1 MGSKRP
7 GPGTAAVEDCPHTFK
22 EAMRQ
27 TFITGLVGLVIT
39 GLASSALFL
48 ASPPLSAQASGPDR
62 PVAKP
67 PLLPVFIETLD
78 EDAQEQL
85 EAARLFDLLQGKI
98 AFSEYQEAV
107 EPARKIVELS
117 SIEYGPDALELVEP
131 LVNLGQALE
140 FSGNLDQAT
149 AAYLAAIELTEKHY
163 GPVDK
168 RLIRPHAG
176 LGRIAQ
182 AGGEHQ
188 AAVEYFGQARYFLRR
203 SEGLYSLQQVPI
215 LEATARSLMELGE
228 PEMADRKQLTVLEL
242 YTREFGEDSPEMVE
256 PLMKLGNWS
265 GLMYL
270 SLSPNSQAAM
280 ACMIDKRAKPEFST
294 PNPCLLP
301 GQRDLYRM
309 AIDII
314 EKHYGEND
322 PRLIEP
328 LRALANSYYLMA
340 VRWVRRV
347 DSTGSAFTAGT
358 ASYYYEPVSQEGY
371 ARQALERA
379 LEILRAQ
386 ADYDQREER
395 QILVD
400 LGDWHLAFRHNIKI
414 GLDYYREAWRLIAAG
429 DGGPEEANL
438 AFKNPEQLVA
448 RAPAMPSMH
457 SLSMDYRPSDRQS
470 LGQATFEFDVDEEGR
485 TRNVQILEEN
495 LDDPQARA
503 RRAMRAL
510 ERTRFRPRLVDGE
523 PVYTSHIRQ
532 NHVFTYAD

>member
-1 MGSKRP
+1 
-7 GPGTAAVEDCPHTFK
+7 
-22 EAMRQ
+22 MRQ
-27 TFITGLVGLVIT
+27 TFIARLVQLVTTGFVSG
-39 GLASSALFL
+39 ALFM
-48 ASPPLSAQASGPDR
+48 ASPLLQAQDASPDR

-67 PLLPVFIETLD
+67 PLRPVFIETID
-78 EDAQEQL
+78 EDAEEQA
-85 EAARLFDLLQGKI
+85 EAVRLFDLLQGKI

-107 EPARKIVELS
+107 EPARKILELS
-117 SIEYGPDALELVEP
+117 SIEYGPEALELIEP

-140 FSGNLDQAT
+140 FSGDAEQAT
-149 AAYLAAIELTEKHY
+149 NAYLGAIELTGRHY

-168 RLIRPHAG
+168 RLIRPNAG

-182 AGGEHQ
+182 AAGDHQ
-188 AAVEYFGQARYFLRR
+188 GAVEYFGQARYMLRR
-203 SEGLYSLQQVPI
+203 SEGLYSLQQIPM
-215 LEATARSLMELGE
+215 LEATAKSLIELGD
-228 PEMADRKQLTVLEL
+228 PEMADHKQLIVLEL
-242 YTREFGEDSPEMVE
+242 YIREYGEDSPEMIE

-280 ACMIDKRAKPEFST
+280 ACMIDRRAKSEFST
-294 PNPCLLP
+294 PNPCVLP

-314 EKHYGEND
+314 EKNYGEND

-347 DSTGSAFTAGT
+347 DSKGSAFTAGT
-358 ASYYYEPVSQEGY
+358 ASVYYEPVSQEGY

-386 ADYDQREER
+386 PDYDPTEER

-400 LGDWHLAFRHNIKI
+400 LGDWHLAFRHGIKD
-414 GLDYYREAWRLIAAG
+414 GLEYYREAWRLIAAG
-429 DGGPEEANL
+429 EGGPEDANE

-448 RAPAMPSMH
+448 RAPKMPSMH
-457 SLSMDYRPSDRQS
+457 SNSVDYRTPDRVPM
-470 LGQATFEFDVDEEGR
+470 GEVTFRFDVDEEGR
-485 TRNVQILEEN
+485 TLNVEIMEDS
-495 LDDPQARA
+495 LDDPQKRA
-503 RRAMRAL
+503 RRTKRTL
-510 ERTRFRPRLVDGE
+510 EKTRFRPRLVDGE
-523 PVYTSHIRQ
+523 PVYTSYITQHHI
-532 NHVFTYAD
+532 FTYAD